1 MNSKLNAQ
9 KVIKVNSTAERK
21 LWQTAGRLQN
31 MLGRKVSLCETIEF
45 LFYVYEKREIS
56 EKEMRNYE
64 KQK

>member
-1 MNSKLNAQ
+1 MNSKLNDP
-9 KVIKVNSTAERK
+9 KVIKVNSAAERK

-31 MLGRKVSLCETIEF
+31 LLGRKVSLCETIEF